1 MAAADVANPVAP
13 ALSEKIEPF
22 QDKAKGKHNV
32 RTVLNY
38 YLEPE
43 DGSPPQPSIV
53 G

>member
-38 YLEPE
+38 YLQPG